1 MKKMFYAAFALMVL
15 GAAVLI
21 LTVPAL
27 SSDPGQTPRSIAVI
41 AGTVF
46 MAAASVVVLLKKAA
60 TQES

>member
-1 MKKMFYAAFALMVL
+1 MVL

-27 SSDPGQTPRSIAVI
+27 SSDPGQTPQSIAVI

-46 MAAASVVVLLKKAA
+46 MAAASVVVLLKKGA

>member
-1 MKKMFYAAFALMVL
+1 MKKMFYAAFALKVL

-21 LTVPAL
+21 LIVPAL

-46 MAAASVVVLLKKAA
+46 MAATSVVVLLKKAA